1 MKQLKLLLMTCV
13 LCAGSSA
20 WAWEQTDVT
29 STYLTNPGF
38 ETSPIF
44 DGTSLGASNTNATPT
59 DGSTL
64 AQTSPN
70 VYNISGWTNMTTE
83 TSDYVRSFTLPYAT
97 TLYVKNSGNNGGL
110 KVAAP
115 SNGSSVTTDNSY
127 LLNMSCTWCPG
138 TVLGIKQTIT
148 LPKGVYK
155 LAFDS
160 YVSNCID
167 NASSLCGV
175 KFGST
180 GVYKWPSQLDTWTNN
195 EVVFSIT
202 DDGTSVDVSM
212 GYIKSGNVGTG
223 GSAFLFVDNVK
234 LYKLNDEP
242 LTTTDKT
249 SSITN
254 PNADSNTDGWTG
266 SCTNGGAFRKL
277 SGIGYDG
284 NEGIFEICAWS
295 EGSWSGYSRQEITGL
310 ANGLYKVQVASM
322 NSTGV
327 LSVVVAND
335 NVSDKLPA
343 IGDKG
348 GSINVDGTE
357 TTLGSAERGFNYGST
372 MALVT
377 DGTLTIGVNACAF
390 TKQQWSNQDNYTLVY
405 YEGSERFAKQAILKE
420 RIAVAQDIVSGGK
433 YTATEALATTIT
445 TESAKTESLDEAVLD
460 AAIASINTAIEN
472 VLISNASLETPYQIS
487 IKNGDMANHGDWEGY
502 NLFSHRTNDENPGA
516 NVTRPYFETWVAAPN
531 TQAKA
536 RKFYQTVA
544 ACPVGAYELK
554 AAVTATMQTPDRNVN
569 LNNGVYL
576 YIKDGENVVRTAC
589 KSGNAAQYF
598 SVIIDHATA
607 GDLEIGLEIESTT
620 GVNWIAFDN
629 FSLTSYGNH
638 YKDLAK
644 RNYETALATANTTK
658 ENTVVLGYEKTDLEN
673 AVATVVT
680 DAAASYIS
688 AANALQI
695 ATINFNEAYPA
706 YLEYKNFHEG
716 IYLTSLDACK
726 YAKEDI
732 IQSLKDKDGSLP
744 LTTAAEAHSYS
755 NSIISYVRTAY
766 ESHAKAERF
775 VGVKDC
781 TSSVVNANFSDGL
794 NGWTSSQSGGNLG
807 TLNGQTWTN
816 ADDTPGGYYYDYYN
830 GSANNQHA
838 TQTVTDLKPGTYI
851 LTIKARAQAGFY
863 LKLQANETTVEVN
876 EIGNSGGVFGGGWND
891 YTAECTVGSDGK
903 LSIEVANMP
912 PSNQS
917 GWFGFGDVRLYRI
930 LENVTLN
937 ETATYTPEE
946 SRASITLNR
955 TFVKGWNGLVLPFD
969 LSTSYAKGLFGAD
982 KVMDFSDIDVSGT
995 SVTLNFTEN
1004 GDEIKA
1010 GKPVMIHFNEA
1021 PSSTSFEV
1029 GTAILSGSAPVDV
1042 EMTSGDIAYTFKG
1055 TYGNTNLTGKV
1066 FTLIQGDYFYNYDGT
1081 EEAVNAKT
1089 FRGYFENTTKSSGAK
1104 VMVAGFN
1111 FDGETTGIR
1120 ELTTDSSKTDVMF
1133 DLMGRRVNQ
1142 PTKGLFILNGK
1153 KVIKK

>member
-44 DGTSLGASNTNATPT
+44 DGTSLGASGTNATPT

-64 AQTSPN
+64 AQTNPN

-83 TSDYVRSFTLPYAT
+83 TKDYARTFSLPYNTSLYVRS
-97 TLYVKNSGNNGGL
+97 NGNAGGQN
-110 KVAAP
+110 VISP
-115 SNGSSVTTDNSY
+115 SNGTSVTTDNNS
-127 LLNMSCTWCPG
+127 LLFVETNWCPG
-138 TVLGIKQTIT
+138 AVLGVKQTIT

-155 LAFDS
+155 LKFDS
-160 YVSNCID
+160 YVSTSLA

-180 GVYKWPSQLDTWTNN
+180 GIYKWPSQLNTWTNN

-202 DDGTSVDVSM
+202 DNGTSVDVSM
-212 GYIKSGNVGTG
+212 GYIKSSNVSGGN
-223 GSAFLFVDNVK
+223 SAFLFVDNVK

-254 PNADSNTDGWTG
+254 PNAETDINGWTG
-266 SCTNGGAFRKL
+266 SCTGNGAFTRLTGK
-277 SGIGYDG
+277 GYDG
-284 NEGIFEICAWS
+284 KEGIFEICAYND
-295 EGSWSGYSRQEITGL
+295 GSWSGYSRQEIKGL

-322 NSTGV
+322 NSADV
-327 LSVVVAND
+327 ISVVVAND

-348 GSINVDGTE
+348 GSINADGTE
-357 TTLGSAERGFNYGST
+357 TTLGSGQRGFNYGST

-377 DGTLTIGVNACAF
+377 DGKLTIGVNACTFA
-390 TKQQWSNQDNYTLVY
+390 QYQWSNQDNYTLVY
-405 YEGSERFAKQAILKE
+405 YEGSELLAKQAILKE
-420 RIAVAQDIVSGGK
+420 RIAVAQDMVNGGK
-433 YTATEALATTIT
+433 YIATEELATTIA
-445 TESAKTESLDEAVLD
+445 TESAKTESFVGADLD
-460 AAIASINTAIEN
+460 AAIASINTAIKN
-472 VLISNASLETPYQIS
+472 VKISNASLENPYQIP
-487 IKNGDMANHGDWEGY
+487 IKNGDMANKGDWEGY
-502 NLFSHRTNDENPGA
+502 NLFSYATNNENPGA

-531 TQAKA
+531 TQATA

-554 AAVTATMQTPDRNVN
+554 AAVTATMQTAGRNVRDN
-569 LNNGVYL
+569 TGVYL
-576 YIKDGENVVRTAC
+576 YIKDGETVTRTAC

-607 GDLEIGLEIESTT
+607 GDLEIGLEIANTT

-629 FSLTSYGNH
+629 FSLTLYGNH

-644 RNYETALATANTTK
+644 RNYDAALAVAQATSNSYVIGKTEEADLK
-658 ENTVVLGYEKTDLEN
+658 ASIDAVVSDEPS
-673 AVATVVT
+673 
-680 DAAASYIS
+680 SYIL
-688 AANALQI
+688 ATNDLQI
-695 ATINFNEAYPA
+695 ATINYNEAIDDYQD
-706 YLEYKNFHEG
+706 YDNLNNN
-716 IYLTSLDACK
+716 LCK
-726 YAKEDI
+726 YASSTLRSFVPTKASEAAI
-732 IQSLKDKDGSLP
+732 S
-744 LTTAAEAHSYS
+744 TT
-755 NSIISYVRTAY
+755 VRRQFY

-807 TLNGQTWTN
+807 TLNSQTWTN

-830 GSANNQHA
+830 GGANNQHA
-838 TQTVTDLKPGTYI
+838 TQTVTGLKPGTYI

-863 LKLQANETTVEVN
+863 LKLKANETTVEVN

-891 YTAECTVGSDGK
+891 YTAECTVGSDGD
-903 LSIEVANMP
+903 LSIEVANTP

-930 LENVTLN
+930 LENVTLD

-969 LSTSYAKGLFGAD
+969 LSTSYATGLFGAD
-982 KVMDFSDIDVSGT
+982 QVMNFSGISVDGS

-1120 ELTTDSSKTDVMF
+1120 ELTTDNHKTDVMF

>member
-44 DGTSLGASNTNATPT
+44 DGTSLGKSGTNATPT
-59 DGSTL
+59 EGSTL

-83 TSDYVRSFTLPYAT
+83 TSDYARSLTLPYAT
-97 TLYVKNSGNNGGL
+97 SLWVKNSGKNGAL
-110 KVAAP
+110 NVVAP
-115 SNGSSVTTDNSY
+115 SNGSSVTTDNNY
-127 LLNMSCTWCPG
+127 LLNMSCSWCPG
-138 TVLGIKQTIT
+138 VVLGIKQTIT

-180 GVYKWPSQLDTWTNN
+180 GIYKWPSQLNTWTNN

-202 DDGTSVDVSM
+202 DDDTSVDVSM
-212 GYIKSGNVGTG
+212 GYIKSGNTGTG

-254 PNADSNTDGWTG
+254 PNAETDISGWTG
-266 SCTNGGAFRKL
+266 SCTSGAFTRLTGK
-277 SGIGYDG
+277 GYDG
-284 NEGIFEICAWS
+284 NEGIFEICAYDA
-295 EGSWSGYSRQEITGL
+295 GSWSGYSRQEIKGL

-322 NSTGV
+322 NSADV
-327 LSVVVAND
+327 ISVVVAND

-348 GSINVDGTE
+348 GSINADGTE
-357 TTLGSAERGFNYGST
+357 TTLGSGQRGFNYGST

-377 DGTLTIGVNACAF
+377 DGKLTIGVNACTFA
-390 TKQQWSNQDNYTLVY
+390 KYQWSNQDNYTLVY
-405 YEGSERFAKQAILKE
+405 YEGSELLAKQAILKE
-420 RIAVAQDIVSGGK
+420 RIAVAQDMVSGGK
-433 YTATEALATTIT
+433 YTATEALATAIT
-445 TESAKTESLDEAVLD
+445 TESAKTESFVEAVLD
-460 AAIASINTAIEN
+460 AAIVSINTAIEN

-487 IKNGDMANHGDWEGY
+487 IKNGDMANNGDWEGY
-502 NLFSHRTNDENPGA
+502 KSFSHPTNNENPGA
-516 NVTRPYFETWVAAPN
+516 NVTRPYFETWVEAPN
-531 TQAKA
+531 TQATA

-554 AAVTATMQTPDRNVN
+554 AAVTATMQTAGRNVRDN
-569 LNNGVYL
+569 TGVYL
-576 YIKDGENVVRTAC
+576 YIKDGETVTRTAC

-607 GDLEIGLEIESTT
+607 GDLEIGLEIANTT

-644 RNYETALATANTTK
+644 RNYDAALAVAQATSNSYVIGKTEEADLK
-658 ENTVVLGYEKTDLEN
+658 ASIGAVVSDEPS
-673 AVATVVT
+673 
-680 DAAASYIS
+680 SYIL
-688 AANALQI
+688 ATNDLQI
-695 ATINFNEAYPA
+695 ATINYNEAIDDYQD
-706 YLEYKNFHEG
+706 YDNLNNN
-716 IYLTSLDACK
+716 LCK
-726 YAKEDI
+726 YASSTLRSFVPTKASEAAI
-732 IQSLKDKDGSLP
+732 S
-744 LTTAAEAHSYS
+744 TT
-755 NSIISYVRTAY
+755 VRRQFY

-781 TSSVVNANFSDGL
+781 TSSVVNANFSGGL

-816 ADDTPGGYYYDYYN
+816 ADGTAGGYYYDYWN

-838 TQTVTDLKPGTYI
+838 TQTVKGLKPGTYL

-863 LKLQANETTVEVN
+863 LKLKANETTVEVN

-891 YTAECTVGSDGK
+891 YTAECTVGSDGD
-903 LSIEVANMP
+903 LSIEVANTP

-930 LENVTLN
+930 LENVTLD
-937 ETATYTPEE
+937 ETATYTPEV

-969 LSTSYAKGLFGAD
+969 LSTSYATGLFGAD
-982 KVMDFSDIDVSGT
+982 EVMDFSDINVSGT

-1004 GDEIKA
+1004 KDEIKA

-1021 PSSTSFEV
+1021 PSSTSFNV
-1029 GTAILSGSAPVDV
+1029 GIAILSGSAPVDV
-1042 EMTSGDIAYTFKG
+1042 EKTSGSGDIAYTFKG
-1055 TYGNTNLTGKV
+1055 TYDQTTLTGKV
-1066 FTLIQGDYFYNYDGT
+1066 FTLIQGDNFFNYDGT
-1081 EEAVNAKT
+1081 EAAVKAKT
-1089 FRGYFENTTKSSGAK
+1089 FRGYFENTSKSSGAK

-1120 ELTTDSSKTDVMF
+1120 ELTTDSHKTDVMF
-1133 DLMGRRVNQ
+1133 DLMGRRVNEAA
-1142 PTKGLFILNGK
+1142 KGLFILNGK